1 MDEQQYTVNQI
12 LDRYVRDC
20 MEELAPRTQR
30 DYLKHIRRL
39 REWFGER
46 IASELKPRD
55 FSTFI
60 DIKGRGRFNRNKTLA
75 VLSAAFT
82 QAVQRWYWIDRNVLR
97 DVWRHPSKPRDRL
110 VIDAEF
116 ASMRASAPL
125 RIQLMMDLALNTGQR
140 QGDLLT
146 MRWDAIKD
154 GAWHL
159 QQGKTGKRMAIT
171 LSPNLKRVLGKC
183 MQLPDCG
190 NPREYVI
197 LNESGMPYTSD
208 GFRSIWQRA
217 MRSWVRRGNTRF
229 TFHDLRAMCA
239 TQCETIEEASKL
251 LGHSSLQMTRRVYR
265 RGIEYVEPLKTHAP
279 TDRTRDREDHRT
291 TPTGRPGS
299 MATEEPRPSFC

>member
-1 MDEQQYTVNQI
+1 METQYSVNQI

-55 FSTFI
+55 FSEFI

-82 QAVQRWYWIDRNVLR
+82 QAVTRWYWIDRNVLR

-110 VIDAEF
+110 VTAEEF
-116 ASMRASAPL
+116 ASLHSLAPL
-125 RIQLMMDLALNTGQR
+125 RIKLMMDLALITGQR

-146 MRWDAIKD
+146 MRWSDIKD

-171 LSPNLKRVLGKC
+171 LSPELKRVLGKC
-183 MQLPDCG
+183 MALPDCG
-190 NPREYVI
+190 HPREVVI
-197 LNESGMPYTSD
+197 LNESGLPYTSD
-208 GFRSIWQRA
+208 GFRSIWQRH
-217 MRSWVRRGNTRF
+217 MRKWVSLGNQRC
-229 TFHDLRAMCA
+229 TFHDLRAACA
-239 TQCETIEEASKL
+239 TRCGTIEEASKL

-265 RGIEYVEPLKTHAP
+265 RGIEYVEPLKLSA
-279 TDRTRDREDHRT
+279 
-291 TPTGRPGS
+291 
-299 MATEEPRPSFC
+299 